1 MLKKKINKKT
11 NFAKAQII
19 LLGIDVHVE
28 KQVVVRQIDAQTPQP
43 AQSFSTLKLL
53 SWVKKQLSLAK
64 EVYTCYEA
72 GPFGYGLHRDLEAL
86 GVKNLVVRPR
96 NWDEYGQKVKT
107 DARDAR
113 ALTEALDRYVGGNK
127 RALSV
132 VRVPSEEEE
141 RARSLSRQ
149 RESFSRELQRLAA
162 KGRSHALY
170 YGERIKGH
178 WWGPRRWKD
187 LQEELQ
193 DFLLELLTPL
203 RQLIIEIEKAL
214 KESTKAIEDA
224 AAPERPK
231 GLGALTSELISR
243 EVGDWNRFNN
253 RRQVASYTGLCPR
266 EDSSGGRRFQ
276 GSVNKHGNPR
286 LRRLLVVSVWRL
298 LIFQPNYCRFA
309 KWHSEMKANKGKLP
323 PGRKKKL
330 VVAIARQFMIDLWR
344 LKTGRCTCEDLGLT
358 LAT

>member
-1 MLKKKINKKT
+1 MSKKSINKKT
-11 NFAKAQII
+11 SVAKAEII
-19 LLGIDVHVE
+19 LLGIDVHAE
-28 KQVVVRQIDAQTPQP
+28 KQVVVRQVDAQTPQP
-43 AQSFSTLKLL
+43 AQSFSKAGLL
-53 SWVKKQLSLAK
+53 RWVKKQQSLAK

-72 GPFGYGLHRDLEAL
+72 GPFGYVLHRELEAL

-96 NWDEYGQKVKT
+96 NWDEYGNKVKT
-107 DARDAR
+107 DGRDAR
-113 ALTEALDRYVGGNK
+113 ALTEALDRYVSGNK

-132 VRVPSEEEE
+132 VRIPREEEE

-149 RESFSRELQRLAA
+149 RESFSRERQRLAA

-170 YGERIKGH
+170 YGERIRGR
-178 WWGPRRWKD
+178 WWGVRRWNI
-187 LQEELQ
+187 LQGELQ
-193 DFLLELLTPL
+193 GFLLGLLTPL
-203 RQLIIEIEKAL
+203 RELILGIEKLL
-214 KESTKAIEDA
+214 KDSTKAIEQA

-231 GLGALTSELISR
+231 GLGALTSEIISR
-243 EVGDWNRFNN
+243 EIGDWNRFSN

-286 LRRLLVVSVWRL
+286 LRRALVEAAWRIL
-298 LIFQPNYCRFA
+298 QFQPGYCRLD
-309 KWHSEMKANKGKLP
+309 KWNTELRGNKGKLP

-344 LKTGRCTCEDLGLT
+344 LETGRCTCADLGLE
-358 LAT
+358 LAP